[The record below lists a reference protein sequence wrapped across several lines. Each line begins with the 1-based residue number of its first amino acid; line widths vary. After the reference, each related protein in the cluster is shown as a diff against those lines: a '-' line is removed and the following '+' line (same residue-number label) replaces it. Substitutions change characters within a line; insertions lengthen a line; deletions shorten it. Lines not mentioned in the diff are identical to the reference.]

1 MKTLILT
8 ITLLLGLLAAAPPA
22 KADYLGTTPRAT
34 GYAIEIAVPTQ
45 DTQLAITILNIDKRF
60 KIASVEPLVFVGNVA
75 TGSRAVPTSIS
86 RIVMQIDGVRGD
98 ATGAVVKITAGTNK
112 YEIPLSDSDPEASVT
127 LDFN

>member
-1 MKTLILT
+1 METLIYT
-8 ITLLLGLLAAAPPA
+8 IALLFGDLATVPPA

-34 GYAIEIAVPTQ
+34 GYAIEVAVPTQ

-86 RIVMQIDGVRGD
+86 RIVMQIDGARGG
-98 ATGAVVKITAGTNK
+98 ATEAVVKITAGTTNH
-112 YEIPLSDSDPEASVT
+112 EFPLIDPDPDACVT
-127 LDFN
+127 LP